1 MKIKIIILLLFT
13 LVSCDSVKKGLGMT
27 KNAPNEFLIEKR
39 DPLVMP
45 PDYKIL
51 PPDSKS
57 AAKEAQSENNS
68 IQSLIDKSITS
79 NEKSKQSTVSDLEKE
94 VLNQIK

>member
-27 KNAPNEFLIEKR
+27 KNATNEFLIEKR

-57 AAKEAQSENNS
+57 AAKETQSKNNS

-79 NEKSKQSTVSDLEKE
+79 NEKSKQSTSSDLEKE
-94 VLNQIK
+94 VLNKIK

>member
-57 AAKEAQSENNS
+57 AAKETQSKNNS

-79 NEKSKQSTVSDLEKE
+79 NEKYKQSTVSDLEKE

>member
-27 KNAPNEFLIEKR
+27 KNAPNEFLLEKR

-57 AAKEAQSENNS
+57 AAKETQSKNNS

>member
-27 KNAPNEFLIEKR
+27 KNTPNEFLIEKR

-57 AAKEAQSENNS
+57 AAKETQSKNNS

>member
-1 MKIKIIILLLFT
+1 MKIKIIILLFFT

-57 AAKEAQSENNS
+57 TSKEAQTKNNS
-68 IQSLIDKSITS
+68 IQSLIDKSIIS
-79 NEKSKQSTVSDLEKE
+79 NEKTKQSTTSDLEKE

>member
-1 MKIKIIILLLFT
+1 MKIKIIILLFFT

-57 AAKEAQSENNS
+57 TAKEAQTKNNS
-68 IQSLIDKSITS
+68 IQSLIDKSIIS
-79 NEKSKQSTVSDLEKE
+79 NDKTKQSTTSDLEKE

>member
-45 PDYKIL
+45 PYYKIL

-57 AAKEAQSENNS
+57 AAKETQSKNNS

>member
-45 PDYKIL
+45 PGYKIL

-57 AAKEAQSENNS
+57 AVK
-68 IQSLIDKSITS
+68 
-79 NEKSKQSTVSDLEKE
+79 
-94 VLNQIK
+94 

>member
-1 MKIKIIILLLFT
+1 MKIKIIILLFFT

-57 AAKEAQSENNS
+57 TVKEDQTKNNS
-68 IQSLIDKSITS
+68 IQSLIDKSIIS
-79 NEKSKQSTVSDLEKE
+79 NDKTKQSTTSDLEKE